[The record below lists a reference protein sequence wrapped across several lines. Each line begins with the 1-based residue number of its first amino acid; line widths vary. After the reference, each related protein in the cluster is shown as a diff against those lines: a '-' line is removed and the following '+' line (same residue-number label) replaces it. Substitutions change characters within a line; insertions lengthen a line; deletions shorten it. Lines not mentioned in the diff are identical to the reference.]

1 MKAKP
6 KAYKALRGYLEMK
19 GLDLLYLV
27 KPLGLSYSAISKRM
41 CGILEWKRCDMYG
54 VLDCLDLPE
63 SYLPVLFPQDI
74 YEDFN
79 YERKTA

>member
-41 CGILEWKRCDMYG
+41 CGSLEWKRNEMYI
-54 VLDCLDLPE
+54 VLDCLALSE
-63 SYLPVLFPQDI
+63 HYLPILFPEDI
-74 YEDFN
+74 YMEFN
-79 YERKTA
+79 YERRIA